1 MNISLITQ
9 FPEFE
14 NEYVDVVNAFSPYV
28 KLDENGLKIQILR
41 ENLDDSCKI
50 SIKYG
55 DFHNTQTL
63 KLTNDLIVDKRYLKR
78 ISKTLLY
85 QALTNLTNVSLP
97 WGSLT
102 GIRPTKLARELGGA
116 KFLQEDFFVSLDK
129 AKLVDDILANQGNI
143 VDDNPK
149 NVDIYVNIPFC
160 VSRCSY
166 CSFISAIYDQ
176 KKKLMKD
183 YTKALAKEIE
193 ATIQIISNKSLNLR
207 SIYVGGGTPTS
218 LSADEMYD
226 ALYPLTKVNNV
237 EFTIEAGRPDTI
249 NVEKLEVIKSVGASR
264 ISVNPQTFN
273 KKTLDLIGRRH
284 SVEDIYTAY
293 DIVKRYDLSI
303 NMDLIAS
310 LPGET
315 YQDFV
320 NSLTCAI
327 DLCPDDI
334 TVHTLAIKRSSSMSL
349 DGYDNTSDVAS
360 MMVEYSLN
368 TLQNAG
374 YKPYYLYRQ
383 KHMSGNLENVGYTRS
398 KPVIY
403 NIDNMEECSSIL
415 ANGAGGISKNCLFG
429 KNRIE
434 RISNAKNIEEYLRR
448 IDEIIE
454 KKIDFFS

>member
-1 MNISLITQ
+1 MNIRLITQ

-14 NEYVDVVNAFSPYV
+14 NEYVDVVNAFSPYA
-28 KLDENGLKIQILR
+28 KLDENGLEIQILR
-41 ENLDDSCKI
+41 ENVDNICNI

-55 DFHNTQTL
+55 DFHNTQSL
-63 KLTNDLIVDKRYLKR
+63 KLTNDALVDKRYLKR

-85 QALTNLTNVSLP
+85 QALVNLTNVSLP

-116 KFLQEDFFVSLDK
+116 QYLQEEFFVSPTK
-129 AKLVDDILANQGNI
+129 VKLVGDILANQGDI

-166 CSFISAIYDQ
+166 CSFISALYHQ

-183 YTKALAKEIE
+183 YTRALAKEIE
-193 ATIQIISNKSLNLR
+193 TSIDIISNKSLNLR
-207 SIYVGGGTPTS
+207 SIYVGGGTPTA
-218 LSADEMYD
+218 LSPDEMYD
-226 ALYPLTKVNNV
+226 ALYPLVKVNGV

-249 NVEKLEVIKSVGASR
+249 TKEKLDVIKSLGASR

-273 KKTLDLIGRRH
+273 EKTLDLIGRRH
-284 SVEDIYTAY
+284 SVADIYKAY
-293 DIVKRYDLSI
+293 DIVKSYDFSI

-320 NSLTCAI
+320 NSLTSAI
-327 DLCPDDI
+327 NLSPDDI

-349 DGYDNTSDVAS
+349 EGYDNTSDVAS
-360 MMVEYSLN
+360 MMVEYSLE
-368 TLQNAG
+368 TLQDAG

-383 KHMSGNLENVGYTRS
+383 KHMSGNLENVGYTKA

-403 NIDNMEECSSIL
+403 NIDNMEECASIL
-415 ANGAGGISKNCLFG
+415 ANGAGGISKNCTFG

-454 KKIDFFS
+454 KKIDFFY